1 MELLDES
8 DIWRILPFYFYDY
21 RLKLRAKTKENT
33 DEEGNSENIVIRNG
47 KKYRKVTAGKAKWA
61 DNIF

>member
-21 RLKLRAKTKENT
+21 RLKLRAETKENT
-33 DEEGNSENIVIRNG
+33 DEEGKSENIVIRNG

-61 DNIF
+61 DSIF